1 MEITIPLILN
11 TILVMLGFLIT
22 FELYDIKS
30 RIVRLENLF
39 INPPPR
45 KDP

>member
-11 TILVMLGFLIT
+11 GILVALGFLIT
-22 FELYDIKS
+22 FELHDIKA

-39 INPPPR
+39 IHPIIR

>member
-1 MEITIPLILN
+1 MEVSWSVVLN
-11 TILVMLGFLIT
+11 SIVLLLGFLIT
-22 FELYDIKS
+22 FELHDIKS

-39 INPPPR
+39 INPIQR

>member
-11 TILVMLGFLIT
+11 GILVMLGFLIT
-22 FELYDIKS
+22 FELYDIKA

-39 INPPPR
+39 INPLQR

>member
-1 MEITIPLILN
+1 MDVSWPVVLN
-11 TILVMLGFLIT
+11 SIVLLLGFLIT
-22 FELYDIKS
+22 FELHDIKS

-39 INPPPR
+39 IHPTQR